1 MAPNLQTKQ
10 TTTLQAFSY
19 QGVIPP
25 PEMMERF
32 KKLDPGLPER
42 IVRMA
47 EKSMDRA
54 DKELDILAQ
63 NMSRR
68 QHEAETMRIAIEKGS
83 KYDFRAQIIILSMVA
98 IVLGVA
104 VLLGFAGLSG
114 IAYAVV
120 AGGFATIITA
130 AIKGVSSKTKQ

>member
-1 MAPNLQTKQ
+1 MAANLQTKQ

-32 KKLDPGLPER
+32 KKLDPNLPER

-54 DKELDILAQ
+54 DKELEVLPKGHFIHLFCQ
-63 NMSRR
+63 CFFRR
-68 QHEAETMRIAIEKGS
+68 ENAWYKISLI
-83 KYDFRAQIIILSMVA
+83 
-98 IVLGVA
+98 
-104 VLLGFAGLSG
+104 
-114 IAYAVV
+114 
-120 AGGFATIITA
+120 
-130 AIKGVSSKTKQ
+130 